1 MKVLILYG
9 VLGFLFL
16 ITSII
21 KIKQE
26 PRHISNGFLLELGI
40 FYLLFFLVYLSFV
53 LNDGFGLILGYAI
66 TFIVIICLII
76 TGILLMVDGFYVIKK
91 EGFSI
96 VHIQPI
102 FWGILTFL
110 GAYAW
115 YFNTFAGLSGS
126 QIQVVILTFIMNLVL
141 FIPLSIGGF
150 FIYSFIYP
158 KLKKPYP
165 CDYIVV
171 LGCGIRKDGS
181 VTPLLKS
188 RLDKALEWYH
198 QTNYGKFIVS
208 GGQGSDEVVSEAY
221 AMKQYLIQNGVKE
234 TEIIVE
240 NKSTTTKENL
250 LFSKKLMKEDSICVV
265 STSDFHVLRT
275 AFLTK
280 DLNLNAYCIGGKT
293 AMYYVPPATLREY
306 IALLLRHQQIV
317 VFYLVLIIFITIM
330 NLY

>member
-1 MKVLILYG
+1 MKELMLYG
-9 VLGFLFL
+9 GLGFLFIIL
-16 ITSII
+16 SII
-21 KIKQE
+21 RIKQE

-40 FYLLFFLVYLSFV
+40 FYLLFFLVYFSFI
-53 LNDGFGLILGYAI
+53 LNNGFGIILGFTI
-66 TFIVIICLII
+66 IFLVIICLVI
-76 TGILLMVDGFYVIKK
+76 TGILLSIDGFYVIRK

-102 FWGILTFL
+102 FWGLLTFL
-110 GAYAW
+110 GAYTW
-115 YFNTFAGLSGS
+115 YFNAFGGISGS
-126 QIQVVILTFIMNLVL
+126 HIQVVILTFIMNLVL

-188 RLDKALEWYH
+188 RLDKALDWYH
-198 QTNYGKFIVS
+198 KTNHGKFIVS

-221 AMKQYLIQNGVKE
+221 AMKQYLIKQGVKE
-234 TEIIVE
+234 SEIIEE

-250 LFSKKLMKEDSICVV
+250 LFSKNLMKEDSTCVV

-280 DLNLNAYCIGGKT
+280 DLDLNAYCIGGKT

-306 IALLLRHQQIV
+306 IALLLRHKQIV
-317 VFYLVLIIFITIM
+317 IFYLLLIIFITIM
-330 NLY
+330 NL

>member
-9 VLGFLFL
+9 FLGFLFF

-21 KIKQE
+21 RIKQE

-40 FYLLFFLVYLSFV
+40 FYLLFFLVYLSFA
-53 LNDGFGLILGYAI
+53 LNNSFGLILGFTI
-66 TFIVIICLII
+66 TFIIIICFII
-76 TGILLMVDGFYVIKK
+76 TGILLMIDGFYVIKK

-102 FWGILTFL
+102 FWGLLTFL
-110 GAYAW
+110 GAYTW

-158 KLKKPYP
+158 NLKKPYP

-198 QTNYGKFIVS
+198 KTNYGKFIVS

-234 TEIIVE
+234 TEIIEE

-250 LFSKKLMKEDSICVV
+250 LFSKKLMKENSTCVV

-306 IALLLRHQQIV
+306 IALLLRHKQIV
-317 VFYLVLIIFITIM
+317 VFYLVIIIFITIM

>member
-9 VLGFLFL
+9 VLGLLFL

-21 KIKQE
+21 RIKQE

-40 FYLLFFLVYLSFV
+40 FYLLFFLVYLSFA
-53 LNDGFGLILGYAI
+53 LNDSFGLILGFTI
-66 TFIVIICLII
+66 TFIIIICLII
-76 TGILLMVDGFYVIKK
+76 TGILLMIDGFYVIKK

-102 FWGILTFL
+102 FWGLLTFL
-110 GAYAW
+110 GAYTW

-126 QIQVVILTFIMNLVL
+126 QMQVVILTFIMNLVL

-188 RLDKALEWYH
+188 RLDKALDWYH
-198 QTNYGKFIVS
+198 KTNHGKFIVS
-208 GGQGSDEVVSEAY
+208 GGQGSDEIVSEAY
-221 AMKQYLIQNGVKE
+221 AMKQYLIKQGVKE
-234 TEIIVE
+234 NEIIEE

-250 LFSKKLMKEDSICVV
+250 LFSKKLMKEDSTCVV

-280 DLNLNAYCIGGKT
+280 DLDLNAYCIGGKT

-306 IALLLRHQQIV
+306 IALLLRHKQIV
-317 VFYLVLIIFITIM
+317 LFYLLLIIFITIM
-330 NLY
+330 NL

>member
-9 VLGFLFL
+9 FLGFLFF

-21 KIKQE
+21 RIKQE

-40 FYLLFFLVYLSFV
+40 FYLLFFLVYLSFA
-53 LNDGFGLILGYAI
+53 LNNSFGLILGFTI
-66 TFIVIICLII
+66 TFIIIICFII
-76 TGILLMVDGFYVIKK
+76 TGILLMIDGFYVIKK

-102 FWGILTFL
+102 FWGLLTFL
-110 GAYAW
+110 GAYTW

-158 KLKKPYP
+158 NLKKPYP

-198 QTNYGKFIVS
+198 KTNYGKFIVS

-234 TEIIVE
+234 TEIIEE
-240 NKSTTTKENL
+240 NKSATTKENL
-250 LFSKKLMKEDSICVV
+250 LFSKKLMKENSTCVV

-306 IALLLRHQQIV
+306 IALLLRHKQIV
-317 VFYLVLIIFITIM
+317 VFYLVIIIFITIM